1 MFHKKGYCR
10 FDIIHQLNSYVKVR
24 GIQKFLQM
32 LVERKDHNSNT
43 AIENLITNNTKN
55 KIKNYLFSQLS
66 KAKFVSVE

>member
-43 AIENLITNNTKN
+43 ANENLITNN
-55 KIKNYLFSQLS
+55 IKNRN
-66 KAKFVSVE
+66 